1 MLKIHKLLSVLALF
15 FLLTVTFVS
24 PAYAFDGRSGDK
36 IVVQA
41 GDVINDDLYVAAN
54 QFSLDGNVNGDVVA
68 FAQTVTI
75 NGTVNGNLI
84 TAAQTVV
91 VNGVVTGSIRMA
103 GSVLFVGEK
112 AKIGGDLVGAG
123 YSLELR
129 KGSSVGRDAVFA
141 GGQILLAADVNRNV
155 TAATGALEIDGN
167 IGGDV
172 KAYVGEANQARSGP
186 PPTMFM
192 SQSTVPVPSV
202 MQGLTID
209 PSVKIAGN
217 LQYTQNID
225 LSFPA
230 GVVGGKITR
239 TQPPAQQ
246 NVPTPQQTANLKMV
260 QWSFQLVRSLVT
272 LLLIGLFL
280 LWLFPGFTLALSDK
294 LRTKPWPSLGWGVVT
309 FAGFFFMLL
318 LVFLVTILL
327 AILFG
332 ILTLGGLSA
341 AVVWSGILALFA
353 LILGFVL
360 ATSFVA
366 KVVFGVALGKWILSR
381 FNSPLADHK
390 IWPMVLGVAVTVI
403 IVALLTFPLI
413 PGFLGGLLNFMIVL
427 FGLGTLWLWG
437 REGLVRNPTTAGS

>member
-1 MLKIHKLLSVLALF
+1 MLKVHKLLSALVLF
-15 FLLTVTFVS
+15 ILLTITFIS

-36 IVVQA
+36 IVIQS
-41 GDVINDDLYVAAN
+41 GDVINDDLYVGAN
-54 QFSLDGNVNGDVVA
+54 EFVLNGTVNGDVVA

-91 VNGVVTGSIRMA
+91 INGVVTGSIRMA

-112 AKIGGDLVGAG
+112 VKIGKDLIGAG

-141 GGQILLAADVNRNV
+141 GGQILLASDVARNV
-155 TAATGALEIDGN
+155 TVATGALEIDGN

-172 KAYVGEANQARSGP
+172 KADVGEVTQVRSGP

-202 MQGLTID
+202 NQGLTID
-209 PSVKIAGN
+209 PSAKIAGS
-217 LQYTQNID
+217 LQYTQTKD

-230 GVVGGKITR
+230 GVVVGKITR
-239 TQPPAQQ
+239 TQPPSQQ
-246 NVPTPQQTANLKMV
+246 NKPTPQQTANMKV
-260 QWSFQLVRSLVT
+260 VEWSLQLLRSLVT

-280 LWLFPGFTLALSDK
+280 LWLFPGFTLALSEK
-294 LRTKPWPSLGWGVVT
+294 LKTKPWPSLGWGLVT
-309 FAGFFFMLL
+309 FAGFFFMIL
-318 LVFLVTILL
+318 LVILVTILA

-341 AVVWSGILALFA
+341 AVVWSGILTLFA

-360 ATSFVA
+360 ATAFVA
-366 KVVFGVALGKWILSR
+366 KVVFGVALGKWILTR

-390 IWPMVLGVAVTVI
+390 FWPMVLGVGVTVI
-403 IVALLTFPLI
+403 VVALLTFPLI
-413 PGFLGGLLNFMIVL
+413 PGFLGGLLNFIIVL

-437 REGLVRNPTTAGS
+437 REGLVRKPVAAGM